1 MRRSRVTPR
10 LVASTTPR
18 RNGRGGPMSADMGAK
33 LATWRRRS
41 TLIALALTM
50 AVPATVALPSAH
62 ARAMCAG
69 ISDPAGDVSQE
80 TPCAGG
86 NAPARTLSSN
96 PGVGLEAGSAQR
108 SAGAFTVVFRV
119 AELTADP
126 STGDPLGTWN
136 LAFRAGAH
144 RYEIH
149 AGGFNAVVNAGHY
162 RGWFGFHALRDGHAL
177 AGVTGAFDPA
187 RGTVAVRVP
196 SVDPGPVLRSVA
208 ADTVAVMAYSDPA
221 EVRQVDEAATPVLRL
236 VSC

>member
-1 MRRSRVTPR
+1 
-10 LVASTTPR
+10 
-18 RNGRGGPMSADMGAK
+18 MSADMGGK
-33 LATWRRRS
+33 LATGRRRT
-41 TLIALALTM
+41 TLLALALAM

-62 ARAMCAG
+62 ARPTCAG
-69 ISDPAGDVSQE
+69 ISDPAGDVYQE
-80 TPCAGG
+80 TVYGG
-86 NAPARTLSSN
+86 GSSTVRTISGN
-96 PGVGLEAGSAQR
+96 PDVDLEAVSVQR

-126 STGDPLGTWN
+126 NTGDPLGTWN
-136 LAFRAGAH
+136 LAFRAGTH